1 MDSSP
6 AKLLV
11 DVVRVSARFERHR
24 RAVERAARR
33 MPKPV
38 PWDWAEPR
46 IMPLLA
52 GPSLDRPGD
61 SLVRLTSTLGPAVEF
76 GLDLGTV
83 FLGVDA
89 IVTERWERST
99 EQLLDCGLQNLRR
112 RAERL
117 TPADVTN
124 GVMSGRRIRLL
135 DKRPRWASSILLD
148 VPTLIRLFGNDDQFL
163 AAPRTDCLLSMPID
177 TPAHAFAEIAVGL
190 EDQWNSLW
198 LDPFLLESGEL
209 LWEGSLS
216 DEDEQD

>member
-1 MDSSP
+1 
-6 AKLLV
+6 
-11 DVVRVSARFERHR
+11 
-24 RAVERAARR
+24 
-33 MPKPV
+33 
-38 PWDWAEPR
+38 
-46 IMPLLA
+46 
-52 GPSLDRPGD
+52 
-61 SLVRLTSTLGPAVEF
+61 
-76 GLDLGTV
+76 V
-83 FLGVDA
+83 FLGVDE

-99 EQLLDCGLQNLRR
+99 EQLLDSGLQNLRR

-117 TPADVTN
+117 TSADVTN

-135 DKRPRWASSILLD
+135 NKRPRWASSILLD

-190 EDQWNSLW
+190 EDQWSSLW